1 MRKFLVFG
9 ASVLGLLLTATPA
22 QAASGFTSTT
32 HINILTDN
40 IPVTCAGPFTG
51 ATVVNATG
59 NGVVHFNVNGAGDS
73 WFTTTFEG
81 QGTIVQTAGPQAG
94 EVFQGHLMDW
104 VGAASNLNNSLF
116 HATFNFDG
124 TNAAGQSLR
133 MHAEA
138 QFTVNTDGS
147 MHLTRLDVSCR

>member
-1 MRKFLVFG
+1 
-9 ASVLGLLLTATPA
+9 LLRRPIES
-22 QAASGFTSTT
+22 AAGGFTSTT

-51 ATVVNATG
+51 NTEVHATG
-59 NGVVHFNVNGAGDS
+59 NGVVHGNGNKTGF

-81 QGTIVQTAGPQAG
+81 QGTIVQSAGPQAG
-94 EVFQGHLMDW
+94 EVFTGHVMDW
-104 VGAASNLNNSLF
+104 VGFADNLTNGLF

-124 TNAAGQSLR
+124 TNAAGQSLG

-138 QFTVNTDGS
+138 QFTVNPNGTFNGS
-147 MHLTRLDVSCR
+147 HINVSCR